1 LAAAAAV
8 NAITVT
14 AARVIRAN
22 CMAGLAGKLVW
33 PGFCGRLRQFNACES
48 EGYMNATVDAAAV
61 SP

>member
-1 LAAAAAV
+1 
-8 NAITVT
+8 
-14 AARVIRAN
+14 
-22 CMAGLAGKLVW
+22 MAGLAGKLLW